1 MDMLAYCGCTV
12 FDSINMSRI
21 DLTVVD
27 VIAIVCF
34 DSLDDGSELQEWLF
48 SRVTGLLCHRNS
60 TGLIGYLL
68 ADCWATRDSLTWPS
82 YFVDLT

>member
-1 MDMLAYCGCTV
+1 MITSMDMLAYCGCTV

-34 DSLDDGSELQEWLF
+34 DSLDDGSELQE
-48 SRVTGLLCHRNS
+48 
-60 TGLIGYLL
+60 
-68 ADCWATRDSLTWPS
+68 
-82 YFVDLT
+82 